1 MHRSGQS
8 HGYSYF
14 THQDLTDENY
24 DVIKCKR
31 HLAMGFWA
39 SAFQMSFTDT
49 LLLRKNDVINIK
61 AITCKQNTIKLL
73 ECHKEI

>member
-1 MHRSGQS
+1 VQEALG
-8 HGYSYF
+8 HGILGIRFSNV
-14 THQDLTDENY
+14 LS
-24 DVIKCKR
+24 I
-31 HLAMGFWA
+31 
-39 SAFQMSFTDT
+39 SFTAT